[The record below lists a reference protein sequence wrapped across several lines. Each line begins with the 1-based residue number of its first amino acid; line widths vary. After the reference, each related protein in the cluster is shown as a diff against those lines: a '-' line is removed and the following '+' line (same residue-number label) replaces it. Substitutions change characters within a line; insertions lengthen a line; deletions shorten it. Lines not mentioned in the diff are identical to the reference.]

1 MRRFCTTVFVL
12 VLIHTTLCNVVSV
25 AKDTSLVGD
34 EGDVAVPVENV
45 QSLANEVKATDEST
59 CAKVGEFCMGPE
71 GCCSKACLGFLKR
84 CVSGRK
90 GDIDEE

>member
-1 MRRFCTTVFVL
+1 MSRFCAIVFLL

-34 EGDVAVPVENV
+34 AGDVAVPVENV

-59 CAKVGEFCMGPE
+59 CAKVGEFCTVSE
-71 GCCSKACLGFLKR
+71 TCCSKRCLTYLYK
-84 CVSGRK
+84 CVSVGYVYK
-90 GDIDEE
+90 V